1 MQSASAEDLETFKQ
15 LEILVTPIEYL
26 QESVMPEADPANICI
41 ADAAFKN
48 GPAAFVV
55 VKKNPGTED
64 RPS

>member
-1 MQSASAEDLETFKQ
+1 MQSASAEDLGTVKR

-26 QESVMPEADPANICI
+26 QGSVMPEADFANICI

-55 VKKNPGTED
+55 VEKFRHGGQA
-64 RPS
+64 